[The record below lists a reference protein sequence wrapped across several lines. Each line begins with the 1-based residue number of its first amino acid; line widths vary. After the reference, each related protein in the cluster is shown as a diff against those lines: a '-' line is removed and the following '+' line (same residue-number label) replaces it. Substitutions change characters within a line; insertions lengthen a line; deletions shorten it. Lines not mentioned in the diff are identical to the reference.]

1 MTMDCDSQKIREGV
15 IQALAK
21 CLARNA
27 SEIRGEHLLINDLG
41 LDSLDFLDLMF
52 ALEKTFAVR
61 IRDEDFNR
69 LLKPTQ
75 NDSLPPH
82 LSAEEVK
89 AMAQF
94 IPGLEQKAQSCP
106 IARNSV
112 LSLMT
117 ADSLARLV
125 AHKLGSGGRT
135 G

>member
-1 MTMDCDSQKIREGV
+1 MNCDAPQIREGV
-15 IQALAK
+15 IQALAR

-27 SEIRGEHLLINDLG
+27 SEIRDEQLLVSDLG

-52 ALEKTFAVR
+52 TLEKTFAVR

-75 NDSLPPH
+75 NDALPPH
-82 LSAEEVK
+82 LSEEEVK

-94 IPGLEQKAQSCP
+94 IPGLEQKAQERP
-106 IARNSV
+106 IGRNSV

-117 ADSLARLV
+117 ADSLVRLV
-125 AHKLGSGGRT
+125 AFKIKSSGRT
-135 G
+135 T